1 MRILDK
7 GRFLVA
13 GEPQIMEAYVTQREA
28 RERVQDLREQGF
40 NAYVHDLDQELA
52 ALTM

>member
-13 GEPQIMEAYVTQREA
+13 GEPQIMEAFVTQREA
-28 RERVQDLREQGF
+28 RERAQELRDAGF

-52 ALTM
+52 AITM

>member
-13 GEPQIMEAYVTQREA
+13 GDPEIMEAYVTQREA
-28 RERVQDLREQGF
+28 RERVQELRDAGF

-52 ALTM
+52 MLTM